1 MDNIYTGI
9 ELGTNSIKVVVA
21 EKYNGSYH
29 TLASVSSKSNGI
41 RNGQIEDIKLAVASV
56 RNAMKQIN
64 DMLGIKIVKVIA
76 AVPPTN
82 CTMDIV
88 VGSCDV
94 IDYDEITGEDVRAV
108 LKDALMGHIGDE
120 YEVITASPINFKVD
134 DKENIKDP
142 KGMPGKVLEAKVVV
156 STLLKE
162 PLYRILEVLKLSGLE
177 TVDIAY
183 SSTGDYFSVRN
194 DKYDSEVGAIINIG
208 ELSTNVSVFNRGIQ
222 IKNANI
228 PIGSFNVDKDLSYI
242 FKISL
247 EESRKLKETFA
258 VAVAS
263 YADLNDVIEC
273 VTNTGEVVDVSQVSV
288 SKVVQSRLDEILK
301 LAKNEIKNLTKR
313 EIRYIIVTGGLSEL
327 AGFQYM
333 VDNVFELKAKVCNID
348 IMGIR
353 HNKYSSALGVV
364 KYFDDKLA
372 LRGKSLSMVSESD
385 KNNLISTGKKVVT
398 NDNIVNKV
406 FGHFFDN

>member
-1 MDNIYTGI
+1 MDNVYAGI
-9 ELGTNSIKVVVA
+9 ELGTNSIKVVVVV
-21 EKYNGSYH
+21 KQNNVYH

-41 RNGQIEDIKLAVASV
+41 RNGQIEDTKLAVGSV

-76 AVPPTN
+76 VVPPEG
-82 CTMDIV
+82 CTMNIV

-94 IDYDEITGEDVRAV
+94 IDYDAITGEDVRAV
-108 LKDALMGHIGDE
+108 LKDALTGHIDDE
-120 YEVITASPINFKVD
+120 YEVVTASPINFKVD
-134 DKENIKDP
+134 DIENIKDP
-142 KGMPGKVLEAKVVV
+142 KGLPGKVLESKVVV
-156 STLLKE
+156 STLPKE

-177 TVDIAY
+177 TIDIAY
-183 SSTGDYFSVRN
+183 ASTGDYFTIKN
-194 DKYDSEVGAIINIG
+194 EKYDREVGAIINIG
-208 ELSTNVSVFNRGIQ
+208 ELSTNVSVFNKGIQ
-222 IKNANI
+222 IKNSVI

-247 EESRKLKETFA
+247 DEARKLKETFA

-273 VTNTGEVVDVSQVSV
+273 KSNSNEALEISQVSA
-288 SKVVQSRLDEILK
+288 SRVVQSRLDEILK

-327 AGFQYM
+327 AGFQYI
-333 VDNVFELKAKVCNID
+333 VDNVFDLKAKVCNID
-348 IMGIR
+348 VMGIR
-353 HNKYSSALGVV
+353 HNKYSSSLGVL
-364 KYFDDKLA
+364 KYFDEKIS
-372 LRGKSLSMVSESD
+372 LRGKNVSMISETD
-385 KNNLISTGKKVVT
+385 KDNLISSNKKVVT

>member
-29 TLASVSSKSNGI
+29 TLASVSSKSNCI

>member
-1 MDNIYTGI
+1 MDNVYTGI
-9 ELGTNSIKVVVA
+9 ELGTNSVKVVVV
-21 EKYNGSYH
+21 EKHDGVYH

-41 RNGQIEDIKLAVASV
+41 RNGQIEDTKLAVASV
-56 RNAMKQIN
+56 RSAMKQIN

-76 AVPPTN
+76 AVPPTG

-94 IDYDEITGEDVRAV
+94 IDYDAITGEDVRAV
-108 LKDALMGHIGDE
+108 LKDALTGHIGDE
-120 YEVITASPINFKVD
+120 FEVITASPISFKVD
-134 DKENIKDP
+134 DMENIKDP
-142 KGMPGKVLEAKVVV
+142 KGMPGKVIEAKVVV
-156 STLLKE
+156 STLPKE

-177 TVDIAY
+177 TIDVAF
-183 SSTGDYFSVRN
+183 SSTGDYFSIRN
-194 DKYDSEVGAIINIG
+194 DKYDGEVGAIINIG

-222 IKNANI
+222 IKNAII

-247 EESRKLKETFA
+247 DESRKLKETNA
-258 VAVAS
+258 LAVAS
-263 YADLNDVIEC
+263 YADINDVVEC
-273 VTNTGEVVDVSQVSV
+273 VTNTGEVKEISQVGV
-288 SKVVQSRLDEILK
+288 SKVVQSRIDEILK

-313 EIRYIIVTGGLSEL
+313 EIRYIIVIGGLSEL

-364 KYFDDKLA
+364 KYFDDKLS
-372 LRGKSLSMVSESD
+372 LRGKSLSMISESD
-385 KNNLISTGKKVVT
+385 KENLITTSRKVAT
-398 NDNIVNKV
+398 NDNIVNRV

>member
-9 ELGTNSIKVVVA
+9 ELGTNNVKVVVA
-21 EKYNGSYH
+21 LKQDGVYH

-41 RNGQIEDIKLAVASV
+41 RNGQIEDIKLAVLSV

-64 DMLGIKIVKVIA
+64 EMLGFKIVKVIA
-76 AVPPTN
+76 AIPPTG
-82 CTMDIV
+82 CMMDIV

-108 LKDALMGHIGDE
+108 LKDALNGHIGDE
-120 YEVITASPINFKVD
+120 WEVITASPISFKVD
-134 DKENIKDP
+134 DMENIKDP

-156 STLLKE
+156 STLPKE

-183 SSTGDYFSVRN
+183 SSTGDYFTIRN
-194 DKYDSEVGAIINIG
+194 DKYDEEVGAIINIG

-222 IKNANI
+222 IKNALI

-258 VAVAS
+258 VSVAS
-263 YADLNDVIEC
+263 YADSNDLVSV
-273 VTNTGEVVDVSQVSV
+273 VTNTGEVKEISQVGV

-327 AGFQYM
+327 AGFQYI
-333 VDNVFELKAKVCNID
+333 VENVFELKAKVCNINV
-348 IMGIR
+348 MGIR
-353 HNKYSSALGVV
+353 HNKYSSALGVI
-364 KYFDDKLA
+364 KYFDDKLS
-372 LRGKSLSMVSESD
+372 LRGKTINMISEAD
-385 KNNLISTGKKVVT
+385 KENLISTGKKVAT
-398 NDNIVNKV
+398 NDNVINKV

>member
-9 ELGTNSIKVVVA
+9 ELGTNNVKVVVA
-21 EKYNGSYH
+21 LKQDGVYH

-41 RNGQIEDIKLAVASV
+41 RNGQIEDIKLAVLSV

-64 DMLGIKIVKVIA
+64 EMLGFKIVKVIA
-76 AVPPTN
+76 AIPPTG
-82 CTMDIV
+82 CMMDIV

-108 LKDALMGHIGDE
+108 LKDALNGHIGDE
-120 YEVITASPINFKVD
+120 FEVITASPISFKVD
-134 DKENIKDP
+134 DMENIKDP

-156 STLLKE
+156 STLPKE

-183 SSTGDYFSVRN
+183 SSTGDYFTIRN
-194 DKYDSEVGAIINIG
+194 DKYDEEVGAIINIG
-208 ELSTNVSVFNRGIQ
+208 ELSTNVSIFNRGIQ
-222 IKNANI
+222 IKNALI

-258 VAVAS
+258 VSVAS
-263 YADLNDVIEC
+263 YADSNDLVSI
-273 VTNTGEVVDVSQVSV
+273 VTNTGEVKEISQVGV

-327 AGFQYM
+327 AGFQYI
-333 VDNVFELKAKVCNID
+333 VENVFELKAKVCNINV
-348 IMGIR
+348 MGIR
-353 HNKYSSALGVV
+353 HNKYSSALGVI
-364 KYFDDKLA
+364 KYFDDKLS
-372 LRGKSLSMVSESD
+372 LRGKTMNMISETD
-385 KNNLISTGKKVVT
+385 KENLISTGKKVAT
-398 NDNIVNKV
+398 NDNVINKV